1 MNEWRTDDE
10 RPGGGLSGP
19 EALELSAQIAGLA
32 RAGLPMAPSLSA
44 LAEEL
49 PRGRLRRS
57 LRELAR
63 DLEAGRALPEAVQSQ
78 EDRIPPHLRGLM
90 LAGIRSGR
98 LGEVL
103 GEFAGFAPVGVELR
117 RRLWLKL
124 AYPVVTLILTLAVF
138 AFAGVFVLPQF
149 QSLFRDFKIP
159 MAPTS
164 LAIIQFAAATA
175 PLWPGLASIALA
187 FTAAGLAARWLL
199 PPATARG
206 MASGIP
212 LVGGVWRWTAL
223 AEFCHLLAILIDHHL
238 PLPEALRLAGEG
250 VQHDRLAS
258 VARGMAE
265 GVEGGQDLGAA
276 AARRR
281 ELPRGLGRL
290 LRWGE
295 DRGALPQVLHMAGEL
310 FAARASTHAAFVATV
325 VTIACFFMIAIGAG
339 LIVFGLAYPLL
350 QVLRFPQLW

>member
-10 RPGGGLSGP
+10 RPGGRLSGP

-32 RAGLPMAPSLSA
+32 RAGMPMAPSLSA

-49 PRGRLRRS
+49 PRGRLKRS
-57 LRELAR
+57 LRDLAR
-63 DLEAGRALPEAVQSQ
+63 DLEAGRALPEAVEGQ

-103 GEFAGFAPVGVELR
+103 GEFAGFAAVGVELR

-138 AFAGVFVLPQF
+138 AFAGVFVLPQL
-149 QSLFRDFKIP
+149 QSLLFEFQVP
-159 MAPTS
+159 LPEVS
-164 LAIIQFAAATA
+164 PAIMRFIAATA
-175 PLWPGLASIALA
+175 PLWPGLAALALA

-199 PPATARG
+199 PPATTRAI
-206 MASGIP
+206 ASGIP

-223 AEFCHLLAILIDHHL
+223 AEFCHLLAILIDHRL
-238 PLPEALRLAGEG
+238 PMPEALRLAGAG
-250 VQHDRLAS
+250 VQHNRLAS
-258 VARGMAE
+258 VAQGMAE
-265 GVEGGQDLGAA
+265 DVESGQDLGAA

-295 DRGALPQVLHMAGEL
+295 DHDALPQVLHMAGEL
-310 FAARASTHAAFVATV
+310 FAAQASARASLVATV
-325 VTIACFFMIAIGAG
+325 VTVACFFMIFIGAS
-339 LIVFGLAYPLL
+339 LIVLGLVYSIFEFLRSPL
-350 QVLRFPQLW
+350 WW

>member
-1 MNEWRTDDE
+1 MNEWRPDDE

-57 LRELAR
+57 LRDLAR
-63 DLEAGRALPEAVQSQ
+63 DLEAGRALPEAVEGQ
-78 EDRIPPHLRGLM
+78 EGRIPPHLRGLM

-103 GEFAGFAPVGVELR
+103 GEFAGFAAVGVELR

-149 QSLFRDFKIP
+149 QSLFREIKYP
-159 MAPTS
+159 APQAS

-175 PLWPGLASIALA
+175 PLWPGVALIAFA

-206 MASGIP
+206 IASGIP

-223 AEFCHLLAILIDHHL
+223 AEFSHLLAILIDHHL

-250 VQHDRLAS
+250 VQHDRLAIA
-258 VARGMAE
+258 ARGMAA
-265 GVEGGQDLGAA
+265 GVESGQDLGAA

-281 ELPRGLGRL
+281 ELPRGLGGL

-295 DRGALPQVLHMAGEL
+295 DRGALPQVLHMAGEV
-310 FAARASTHAAFVATV
+310 FAARASARAASVATV
-325 VTIACFFMIAIGAG
+325 VTIGCFFLIFIGAG
-339 LIVFGLAYPLL
+339 LVVFGLAYPIYTILES
-350 QVLRFPQLW
+350 PGW